1 MTDDTKHRTKRSD
14 KASRPVLEG
23 DTEHRLRKTIKGNEW
38 LILSLYLEGKTPTEI
53 AEELKSNPTSVS
65 KFITHTVKALFRMY
79 ETSKLIES
87 HNRDLVHDRYS
98 WVPLRSVD
106 SSMNKKFMAKLS
118 EPDAALLTE
127 EERTFCYLLVHE
139 GNELNALKES
149 SLDIGLK
156 GATSSE
162 YKRLASLR
170 CTYLKAKPNLIAYM
184 RELQVNYA
192 GSVKVSKETLQTE
205 ILMTLSQLRNND
217 PVRSAP
223 TIAKLLNDLGRTE
236 GIFIDKTEIDNKLSL
251 DDSFDLMLKRREE
264 LEAQHALPEQHQT
277 IDLLPNPEGTTYA
290 A

>member
-1 MTDDTKHRTKRSD
+1 MTDSTTKEST
-14 KASRPVLEG
+14 
-23 DTEHRLRKTIKGNEW
+23 TRLRKTIKGNEW

-53 AEELKSNPTSVS
+53 AKELESSLASVS
-65 KFITHTVKALFRMY
+65 MFITSTVKALFRMY
-79 ETSKLIES
+79 ETSKLLES
-87 HNRDLVHDRYS
+87 HNRDLGHNKYS
-98 WVPLRSVD
+98 WVPLRSLD
-106 SSMNKKFMAKLS
+106 SSLNKNFMAKLS
-118 EPDAALLTE
+118 EPDDALLTE

-156 GATSSE
+156 KARSSE

-192 GSVKVSKETLQTE
+192 GSVQVSKETLQTE

-217 PVRSAP
+217 PVKSAP

-236 GIFIDKTEIDNKLSL
+236 GIFVDKTEIDNKLSL

-264 LEAQHALPEQHQT
+264 LEAQHALLEAHQA
-277 IDLLPNPEGTTYA
+277 IDLLPDTEGTYA
-290 A
+290 AEE

>member
-1 MTDDTKHRTKRSD
+1 MRHTEVKLKMTKNTT
-14 KASRPVLEG
+14 P
-23 DTEHRLRKTIKGNEW
+23 TRLRKTIKGNEW

-53 AEELKSNPTSVS
+53 AEELKSNPTSVG
-65 KFITHTVKALFRMY
+65 KFITYTVKSLFRMY

-156 GATSSE
+156 EARSSE

-192 GSVKVSKETLQTE
+192 GSVQVSKETLQTE

-236 GIFIDKTEIDNKLSL
+236 GIFIDKTEVDNKLSL

-264 LEAQHALPEQHQT
+264 LENTEVHQA
-277 IDLLPNPEGTTYA
+277 IDLLPNPEGTYA
-290 A
+290 AEE

>member
-1 MTDDTKHRTKRSD
+1 MAIRR
-14 KASRPVLEG
+14 
-23 DTEHRLRKTIKGNEW
+23 RKTIKGNEW
-38 LILSLYLEGKTPTEI
+38 IVLSLYLEGKTSTEI
-53 AEELKSNPTSVS
+53 AEQLESNPTSVG
-65 KFITHTVKALFRMY
+65 KFITETVKALFRMY

-87 HNRDLVHDRYS
+87 HNRDLVHNKYS

-106 SSMNKKFMAKLS
+106 SSLNKNFMAKLS
-118 EPDAALLTE
+118 EPDATLLTE

-156 GATSSE
+156 DARSSE

-192 GSVKVSKETLQTE
+192 GSVQVSKETIQTE

-217 PVRSAP
+217 PVKSAP

-236 GIFIDKTEIDNKLSL
+236 GVFIDKTEIDNKLSL

-264 LEAQHALPEQHQT
+264 LELASLDATQGTEVHQV
-277 IDLLPNPEGTTYA
+277 IDLLPNPEGTYA
-290 A
+290 AEE